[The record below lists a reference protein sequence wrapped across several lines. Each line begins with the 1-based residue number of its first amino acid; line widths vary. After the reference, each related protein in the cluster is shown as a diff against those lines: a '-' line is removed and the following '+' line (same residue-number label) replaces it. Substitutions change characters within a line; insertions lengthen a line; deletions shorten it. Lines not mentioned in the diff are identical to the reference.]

1 MTASL
6 FGFLLTIA
14 VLVWVHEYGHYRAAL
29 ACGVRVL
36 RFSIGF
42 GPVLFS
48 RRRERD
54 GCEFVISLLPLGG
67 YVRMLDER
75 EGSVPPHEVHRAF
88 NRRPLWQRSVIVAAG
103 PFANFALAV
112 LLYLALNL
120 WGVTQAEA
128 VVATPEPGT
137 AAAKAGVQAGDR
149 VLGWSTDG
157 QDWQSVASLS
167 DLNWQLA
174 RRALDDSQAWIQ
186 VQSRGDASP
195 RAVRLQRDSGDAAV
209 DAALGQDAWGLAR
222 PYMAPV
228 IQALVAGGPADKS
241 GLRAGDVVLT
251 VRDRPVMDADGL
263 RQWIRAHPGEP
274 EAWVV
279 SRSGTNL
286 QLTVTPE
293 AKTSA
298 DGERPQG
305 RVGAMIGA
313 DPALTRVS
321 WGLWEGTIRALDRTW
336 ELTALS
342 ARLMGRML
350 MGDMSWSHLSGP
362 LTIADVAGRSVE
374 RGAVDFVGFLALVS
388 VSLGLM
394 NLIPLPM
401 LDGGHLMYHLYEGV
415 SGRPVPD
422 VWLERL
428 QRLGMALLMALMALA
443 LFNDLTRWLDRL

>member
-1 MTASL
+1 VSASL

-54 GCEFVISLLPLGG
+54 GCEFVVSLLPLGG

-75 EGSVPPHEVHRAF
+75 EGVVAPQDVQKAF

-103 PFANFALAV
+103 PLANFALAAV
-112 LLYLALNL
+112 LYLGLNL

-128 VVATPEPGT
+128 VMATPEPGT

-149 VLGWSTDG
+149 VLAWSENG
-157 QDWQSVASLS
+157 EEWQPVASLP

-174 RRALDDSQAWIQ
+174 WRAMDASQAWLQ
-186 VQSRGDASP
+186 LQSKEDNSP
-195 RAVRLQRDSGDAAV
+195 RAVRLQREGGLSNDASM
-209 DAALGQDAWGLAR
+209 GQEAWGLSR
-222 PYMAPV
+222 PWMAPI
-228 IQALVAGGPADKS
+228 IQSVLPDGAAAAAG
-241 GLRAGDVVLT
+241 LQAGDLVLT
-251 VRDRPVMDADGL
+251 VRGQTVADADAL
-263 RQWIRAHPGEP
+263 RQWIRSHPSEP
-274 EAWVV
+274 VDWTVRRGGAVLEV
-279 SRSGTNL
+279 
-286 QLTVTPE
+286 TVTPQ
-293 AKTSA
+293 AKATSA
-298 DGERPQG
+298 GGLPQG

-313 DPALTRVS
+313 DPSLTHVR
-321 WGLWEGTIRALDRTW
+321 WGPWDATVRAVDRTW

-342 ARLMGRML
+342 ARLMARMVTGEL
-350 MGDMSWSHLSGP
+350 SWSHLSGP

-374 RGAVDFVGFLALVS
+374 RGPVDFVGFLALVS

-394 NLIPLPM
+394 NLFPLPM
-401 LDGGHLMYHLYEGV
+401 LDGGHLMYHLYEWLT
-415 SGRPVPD
+415 GRPVPD

-428 QRLGMALLMALMALA
+428 QRLGMVLLLVLMAVA
-443 LFNDLTRWLDRL
+443 LFNDLSRWTGRL